1 MTKKINVSECKTYA
15 RIDTHVLAS
24 WGKRIPISITIT
36 NKTNIM
42 AAKKESQCVVF
53 LASEHIFIEEP
64 YESIK
69 NLINSLK

>member
-1 MTKKINVSECKTYA
+1 
-15 RIDTHVLAS
+15 
-24 WGKRIPISITIT
+24 
-36 NKTNIM
+36 M

>member
-1 MTKKINVSECKTYA
+1 MNKRIKISECGTFA
-15 RIDTHVLAS
+15 RIDTNVLS
-24 WGKRIPISITIT
+24 NWGKKIPISITVT